1 MAVLAIEVGDI
12 KRLCAIPDADTS
24 QDGEISAL
32 IAAEQTAHEYALD
45 PAVVQAAQ
53 ATSLVNP
60 LLPASPGL
68 VATLTL
74 AVSEMMAGSYL
85 VQVARSPAFT
95 DDLVRVSS
103 LLPVPPVITVT
114 LSEIKRL
121 CMIDS
126 ADTSQDA
133 DITALLTAEQPAW
146 EYGIDPAVLAAAQT
160 DTRLSAVL
168 TLGLTE
174 RMAGS
179 YLEQQLRQPGYTDD
193 FKLGGLDVSASRT
206 DNLVQ
211 LAVRLSEQ
219 GRARLLPYD
228 FAARQAIRQKRAE
241 NADVLDTRGTR
252 LYDRG
257 LRRVNPFLIASRR
270 VVNEAVKGLDG
281 GAGDA
286 SSKIPLLSAVTAG
299 TSIFDGVA

>member
-1 MAVLAIEVGDI
+1 MAVLSIAVADI
-12 KRLCAIPDADTS
+12 KRLCAISEADTS

-45 PAVVQAAQ
+45 PAVVLAAQ
-53 ATSLVNP
+53 EASSVNP

-74 AVSEMMAGSYL
+74 GVSELMAGSYL

-103 LLPVPPVITVT
+103 LIPVPPVIAVT
-114 LSEIKRL
+114 LAEIKRL
-121 CMIDS
+121 CMI
-126 ADTSQDA
+126 AGTDTSQDA
-133 DITALLTAEQPAW
+133 DITALLAAEQPAW

-160 DTRLSAVL
+160 DMRLLAVL

-228 FAARQAIRQKRAE
+228 FVARQAVRQKRAE

-257 LRRVNPFLIASRR
+257 LKRVNPFLIASRR

-286 SSKIPLLSAVTAG
+286 SSKIPLLSAVTTG
-299 TSIFDGVA
+299 TSVFDGVG

>member
-1 MAVLAIEVGDI
+1 MAVLSIGVADI
-12 KRLCAIPDADTS
+12 KRLCAISDLDTS

-53 ATSLVNP
+53 ATNLVNP
-60 LLPASPGL
+60 LLPAAPGL

-74 AVSEMMAGSYL
+74 GVSELMAGSYL

-103 LLPVPPVITVT
+103 LIPTPPMIAVT
-114 LSEIKRL
+114 LAEIKRL
-121 CMIDS
+121 CMIAD

-219 GRARLLPYD
+219 GRSRLLPYD
-228 FAARQAIRQKRAE
+228 FVARQAVRQKRAE

-286 SSKIPLLSAVTAG
+286 SSKIPLLSAVTTG
-299 TSIFDGVA
+299 TSVFDGVG

>member
-1 MAVLAIEVGDI
+1 MAVLSIAVADI
-12 KRLCAIPDADTS
+12 KRLCAISDVDTS

-45 PAVVQAAQ
+45 PAVVLAAQ
-53 ATSLVNP
+53 EASLVNP

-74 AVSEMMAGSYL
+74 GVAELMAGSYL

-103 LLPVPPVITVT
+103 LIPTAAGDCGHAVGDQAAVHDHGQA
-114 LSEIKRL
+114 R
-121 CMIDS
+121 
-126 ADTSQDA
+126 QDA

-160 DTRLSAVL
+160 DTRLLAVL

-193 FKLGGLDVSASRT
+193 FKLGGP
-206 DNLVQ
+206 
-211 LAVRLSEQ
+211 
-219 GRARLLPYD
+219 GR
-228 FAARQAIRQKRAE
+228 
-241 NADVLDTRGTR
+241 V
-252 LYDRG
+252 
-257 LRRVNPFLIASRR
+257 
-270 VVNEAVKGLDG
+270 
-281 GAGDA
+281 
-286 SSKIPLLSAVTAG
+286 
-299 TSIFDGVA
+299 GVAHG

>member
-1 MAVLAIEVGDI
+1 MAVLVITVAEI
-12 KRLCAIPDADTS
+12 KRLCAIPDTQTGQDT
-24 QDGEISAL
+24 EVAAL

-45 PAVVQAAQ
+45 PAVVLAA
-53 ATSLVNP
+53 LVTDPAHP
-60 LLPASPGL
+60 LLPAVPGL

-74 AVSEMMAGSYL
+74 GVAEMMAGSYL
-85 VQVARSPAFT
+85 VQLARSPAFP
-95 DDLVRVSS
+95 DDLVRVSG
-103 LLPVPPVITVT
+103 LIPVPPTVT
-114 LSEIKRL
+114 VTVAEIKRL
-121 CMIDS
+121 CMITDG
-126 ADTSQDA
+126 SQDA
-133 DITALLTAEQPAW
+133 AIGALLAAEQPAW
-146 EYGIDPAVLAAAQT
+146 EYGLDPAVLTAAQT
-160 DTRLSAVL
+160 DARLLAVL

-193 FKLGGLDVSASRT
+193 FKLGSLDVTASRT

-219 GRARLLPYD
+219 GRGRLAPYE
-228 FAARQAIRQKRAE
+228 FGARQAVRQKRTE

-257 LRRVNPFLIASRR
+257 LKRVGPFLIAARR
-270 VVNEAVKGLDG
+270 VVSEAVKDLEG

-286 SSKIPLLSAVTAG
+286 SSKIPLLSAVAAG
-299 TSIFDGVA
+299 GSVFD

>member
-1 MAVLAIEVGDI
+1 MAVLKIAVADV

-24 QDGEISAL
+24 QDTDVAAL
-32 IAAEQTAHEYALD
+32 IAAEQVAHEYALD
-45 PAVVQAAQ
+45 PAVVRAAQ
-53 ATSLVNP
+53 ETTPANASVLV
-60 LLPASPGL
+60 SPGL

-74 AVSEMMAGSYL
+74 GVAELMAGSYL

-103 LLPVPPVITVT
+103 LIPVPPVITVT

-121 CMIDS
+121 CMI
-126 ADTSQDA
+126 ADGSQDA

-160 DTRLSAVL
+160 DMRLAAVL

-228 FAARQAIRQKRAE
+228 FTARQSVRQKRAE

-257 LRRVNPFLIASRR
+257 LKRVNPFLIASRR

-286 SSKIPLLSAVTAG
+286 SSKIPLLSAVTTG
-299 TSIFDGVA
+299 TSVFDGVG

>member
-1 MAVLAIEVGDI
+1 MAVLTIAVADV
-12 KRLCAIPDADTS
+12 KRLCAIPDMDTS
-24 QDGEISAL
+24 QDTDVAALISA
-32 IAAEQTAHEYALD
+32 EQVAHEYALD
-45 PAVVQAAQ
+45 PAVLTAAQ
-53 ATSLVNP
+53 ATS
-60 LLPASPGL
+60 PANPGL

-74 AVSEMMAGSYL
+74 GVAEMMAGSYL

-95 DDLVRVSS
+95 DDLVRVSG
-103 LLPVPPVITVT
+103 LIAVPPVLTVA
-114 LSEIKRL
+114 LADIKRL
-121 CMIDS
+121 CMIT
-126 ADTSQDA
+126 DTSQDA
-133 DITALLTAEQPAW
+133 DITALMTAEQTAW
-146 EYGIDPAVLAAAQT
+146 EYGIDPAVLATAQT
-160 DTRLSAVL
+160 DLRLAAVL

-193 FKLGGLDVSASRT
+193 FKLGGLDISASRT

-228 FAARQAIRQKRAE
+228 FAARQATRQKRAE

-270 VVNEAVKGLDG
+270 VMNEAVKGLDG

-286 SSKIPLLSAVTAG
+286 SSKIPLLSSVMTG
-299 TSIFDGVA
+299 TSVFD

>member
-1 MAVLAIEVGDI
+1 MAVLSIAVADV
-12 KRLCAIPDADTS
+12 KRLCAIPDTDTS
-24 QDGEISAL
+24 QDTDVAAL
-32 IAAEQTAHEYALD
+32 IAAEQIAHEYALD
-45 PAVVQAAQ
+45 PAVVLAAL
-53 ATSLVNP
+53 ATNPVHP
-60 LLPASPGL
+60 LLPATPGL

-74 AVSEMMAGSYL
+74 GIAEMMAGSYL

-95 DDLVRVSS
+95 DDLVRVSG
-103 LLPVPPVITVT
+103 LIPVPPVLVIT
-114 LSEIKRL
+114 LAEIKRL
-121 CMIDS
+121 CMIT
-126 ADTSQDA
+126 DTSQDTEIA
-133 DITALLTAEQPAW
+133 ALLAAEQPAW
-146 EYGIDPAVLAAAQT
+146 EYGIDPAVLTAAQT

-228 FAARQAIRQKRAE
+228 FGARQAVRQKRAE

-281 GAGDA
+281 GTGDA
-286 SSKIPLLSAVTAG
+286 SSKIPLLSSVVTG
-299 TSIFDGVA
+299 TSVFD